1 MPIQKVNWAAVIVG
15 AIAFWLWGAL
25 WFTLLKGPYVAA
37 VGFTADQMANK
48 DPLPYILSFIAAL
61 VLALGTAIALADS
74 NQPGARHGVEFGL
87 FMGVIVFVTN
97 YLSIN
102 LFQMKPYSL
111 WLIESGYVVIGMMI
125 VGAIVG
131 AWRKKGT

>member
-1 MPIQKVNWAAVIVG
+1 MPIQKVNWAAVIIG

-37 VGFTADQMANK
+37 VGFTPDQMANK

-74 NQPGARHGVEFGL
+74 NQPGARHGVEFGF

-125 VGAIVG
+125 VGTIVG
-131 AWRKKGT
+131 AWRKKGA

>member
-1 MPIQKVNWAAVIVG
+1 MPIQKVNWAAVVVG

-37 VGFTADQMANK
+37 VGFTPDQMANK

-74 NQPGARHGVEFGL
+74 NQPGARHGVEFGF

-131 AWRKKGT
+131 AWRKKGA